1 MGVFVRSTVI
11 VPIFQTQ
18 SVLSLFLRSLRL
30 TVEADTQLILVNDGS
45 GNEVSELVE
54 EFARKIKTDRSAS
67 VTVTTVHNQKPHGC
81 GQALNQGLA
90 IADGDH
96 IFFVDSDL
104 ILESGWQSG
113 MLQTLSDHPDA
124 GMTAGVLL
132 YPQTGGVQHCGIS
145 FSETLGRHLY
155 LNARTSDLPDSPYTV
170 QLAAFALFAMTR
182 KVKDSVGLLDERYF
196 NGYEDFDYQ
205 MRARMLG
212 YRTVVDP
219 KVTSYH
225 WERRNGVHRAGNRK
239 TNLARFW
246 KTWGAHIENDITP
259 RLLDGL
265 RSRAVD
271 LSHYL
276 PLDLAETRIES
287 AAFWQALSDTSAIDR
302 RNVLDYSTSV
312 DGEQPILLPQIL
324 PAQLLT
330 EPRPLLILV
339 ENFVRLLDNRMWLAQ
354 RLQTQSEDVV
364 VDLHGNAMGLGD
376 LHASCWPGVRVR

>member
-1 MGVFVRSTVI
+1 MGVIVRSSVI

-18 SVLSLFLRSLRL
+18 SVLSLFLQSLRL
-30 TVEADTQLILVNDGS
+30 TVEPDTQLILVNDGS
-45 GNEVSELVE
+45 GTEVSELVE
-54 EFARKIKTDRSAS
+54 EFAREVKSDRAAD

-113 MLQTLSDHPDA
+113 MLRTLSDHPDA

-182 KVKDSVGLLDERYF
+182 KVRDSVGLLDERYF

-212 YRTVVDP
+212 YRTVIDP

-246 KTWGAHIENDITP
+246 KCWGAHIENDITT
-259 RLLDGL
+259 RLLDRL
-265 RSRAVD
+265 RSRIAD
-271 LSHYL
+271 PGHYL
-276 PLDLAETRIES
+276 PLDLAETRTE
-287 AAFWQALSDTSAIDR
+287 AADFWQALRDASVIDR
-302 RNVLDYSTSV
+302 HTVLDYSTTV

-324 PAQLLT
+324 PAELLT

-354 RLQTQSEDVV
+354 RLETQSEDIV
-364 VDLHGNAMGLGD
+364 VDLHGNAMGLAD
-376 LHASCWPGVRVR
+376 LTASCWPGVKVR

>member
-1 MGVFVRSTVI
+1 MRSSVI

-18 SVLSLFLRSLRL
+18 SVLLLFLESLRL
-30 TVEADTQLILVNDGS
+30 TVEPDTQLILVNDGS
-45 GNEVSELVE
+45 GTEVSELVE
-54 EFARKIKTDRSAS
+54 EFARKIKRDRAAD
-67 VTVTTVHNQKPHGC
+67 VTVTTLHNQKPHGC

-104 ILESGWQSG
+104 ILKSGWQSG
-113 MLQTLSDHPDA
+113 MLQTLSDHPNA

-182 KVKDSVGLLDERYF
+182 EVRDSVGLLDERYF

-212 YRTVVDP
+212 HRTVIDP

-246 KTWGAHIENDITP
+246 KSWGSQIENDITP
-259 RLLDGL
+259 RLLDAL
-265 RSRAVD
+265 RGRAAD

-276 PLDLAETRIES
+276 PLDLAETRTE
-287 AAFWQALSDTSAIDR
+287 AGDFWQALADASAIDR
-302 RNVLDYSTSV
+302 HTVLDYSTTV

-324 PAQLLT
+324 PAQLVA

-354 RLQTQSEDVV
+354 RLETQSQDIVI
-364 VDLHGNAMGLGD
+364 DLHGNAMGLAD
-376 LHASCWPGVRVR
+376 LDASCWPGVKVR